1 MQRKKIKNKFFFF
14 LIENLTLYIK
24 RKEVFK
30 SMLIAL
36 YLRVLERPKEIKL
49 IVVKLSLDST

>member
-1 MQRKKIKNKFFFF
+1 MQRKKIKNKFFF

-36 YLRVLERPKEIKL
+36 YLRVFERPKEIKL